1 MHAIE
6 YCYSHQAKPLC
17 LNIGFVWVPAQSRY
31 YKVKNGSLNVMV
43 NNSSGYKDYE
53 LIGDFS

>member
-31 YKVKNGSLNVMV
+31 YKVK
-43 NNSSGYKDYE
+43 KW
-53 LIGDFS
+53 FSECDGE